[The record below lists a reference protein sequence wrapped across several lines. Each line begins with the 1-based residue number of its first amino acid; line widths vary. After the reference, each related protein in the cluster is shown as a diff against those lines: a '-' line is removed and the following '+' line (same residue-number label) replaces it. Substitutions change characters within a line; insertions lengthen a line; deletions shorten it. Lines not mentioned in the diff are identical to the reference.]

1 MPRDSNGNT
10 QPLGGT
16 IVSTGD
22 PILPSQHNPALVDLY
37 EMMSQSLSRDG
48 QGGMRANLNMN
59 GYRIVNVA
67 TSSASGDLATNGSVD
82 AKVNAALGNK
92 VTGDFVSVVGLDGDN
107 PSSPYVRR
115 KSNNQVVY
123 LQPKLSFTPV
133 QQYKSGT
140 IRIGWNGS
148 RLCAQVDA
156 TDFNGNWPIDISG
169 HASSAGNANT
179 VGGWSTTT
187 IQNQI
192 NAAGAGKV
200 SSGANNQ
207 EIGAAF
213 TQDGTALNIRG
224 NTSYTAIIFWDR
236 AAAGRGH
243 IAVTTNGTQY
253 NSASDYRLK
262 SNVEELD
269 ADEALGT
276 VNRIRPVEYNWRD
289 NPDDAKSTG
298 FIAHELQA
306 LFPDAVSGEKDAVD
320 SEGKPVYQGVD
331 YGRITPLLVSAIKA
345 LTRRIE
351 QLENKDK

>member
-59 GYRIVNVA
+59 GYRIINVA

-82 AKVNAALGNK
+82 TKVNGKMNGRAYPRRSDGGDINFNWTFGSGQPTHIIAHFGNNK
-92 VTGDFVSVVGLDGDN
+92 SEVQLIAPNSLTVGN
-107 PSSPYVRR
+107 
-115 KSNNQVVY
+115 
-123 LQPKLSFTPV
+123 
-133 QQYKSGT
+133 
-140 IRIGWNGS
+140 
-148 RLCAQVDA
+148 A
-156 TDFNGNWPIDISG
+156 TNANY
-169 HASSAGNANT
+169 ATSAGNANT
-179 VGGWSTTT
+179 VGGWSTST
-187 IQNQI
+187 IQSNINSAVNASFNQALKI
-192 NAAGAGKV
+192 GVDNQLIGTTTGGSGALPKMRFNAA
-200 SSGANNQ
+200 
-207 EIGAAF
+207 
-213 TQDGTALNIRG
+213 TP
-224 NTSYTAIIFWDR
+224 YTAIQFWDGS
-236 AAAGRGH
+236 AQRGA
-243 IAVTTNGTQY
+243 IAVTPSGTQY
-253 NSASDYRLK
+253 NTSSDYRLK

-269 ADEALGT
+269 ADKALGT

-289 NPDDAKSTG
+289 NPDDVKSIG

-306 LFPDAVSGEKDAVD
+306 LFPESVSGKKDELD

-351 QLENKDK
+351 QLENKDR